1 MEKIYESFSEK
12 YVKEY
17 KREEELL
24 GITELSLTPREKF
37 KLRDITDINDKV
49 MFLKNIQKIDISNNY
64 ISKLILKKFP
74 ILSIII
80 ASKNMISEVNLDL
93 PKLKILNLNYNL
105 VRTIPDF
112 TKTPEITEL
121 NLSRNLIS
129 KITIIEFQKLKQ
141 SLTKL
146 DLSYN
151 RIDFDSV
158 NDFISLVDGL
168 KFFGLTEFSI
178 QGNIF
183 NEKNKALI
191 NSYKSLLALSFK
203 KLLKLNGES
212 ITFSEELIVHQNEI
226 IKQMLLEQDF
236 QNRNKDLQNNENEI
250 NKVDSPILKDN
261 KYSKGNIKKISS
273 TSLSIDS
280 STKSEK
286 NILEL
291 QFRNINDIIN
301 KLIISNGENQ
311 KLYFQLLKEV
321 NDVIQFD
328 NNEEN
333 ADEGN
338 KIKNLY
344 NAFLMNCNEL
354 LCLNPIYE
362 EQILKLLAQFSLV
375 SKLGFGDITL
385 EFLKYYVNTN
395 EDKKLLV
402 KDIIENIV
410 ITNLQLMSQIP
421 YDMIN
426 RLITFF
432 KETKISSSLLYQ
444 NLILNIIKQ
453 ISIMNKEI
461 EAKEK
466 EKKTLNYRKEIEDI
480 RKKIGLENLEN
491 YINVLNFIIEYL
503 KSENELYQENEIKIH
518 NDKLL
523 NFNIEKIEKNNNNKS
538 DISEDEIIDKTD
550 EATINNCLIGDIL
563 QKYDF
568 KMGNDESEEKSLNII
583 QLYEKYEFKLNNEFN
598 RGDRE
603 NIFGRLIFQEIANK
617 NELINIQICSPP
629 KKIYFRDIT
638 FIYIFLNIFRET
650 YINLKECKSYFP
662 SIMEKN
668 DYKLYH
674 EKFFKEIELL
684 NTLISTY
691 NINQYKYN
699 HLLKSCDVE
708 RIIDIL
714 DSLIKEIVEEKSDGV
729 PYDKIILKSIY
740 QTKDIRYNELCKSFF
755 RDLPQILDCIGALI
769 SFLREREF
777 KAKIDSNM
785 LDKYYNIFKQEEADP
800 LIIIGTCNLMNHIL
814 QSPHFLNNELIFAK
828 VFDGTNCFEK
838 LLNYIDQYK
847 KQYSNAIE
855 KLDSDK
861 KDKKSRKHRTGIE
874 FENIESKEIFQFFI
888 SIIDIFL
895 TICKFNSVNDYKIIR
910 QLEDLIIRLNSNQ
923 SNLFISLGNCLK
935 IRKSDEIRQK
945 AIECLFHSESKHISY
960 DIIQNILDILKNYD
974 ESVTEGQTEYVLS
987 LCYLTLTNKLLY
999 SIANKETN
1007 GYKTFQQALNLAISF
1022 LDSNS
1027 NRQVTDA
1034 KEEKQ
1039 KNALSL
1045 CLIVFLSN
1053 ASRIPEIYSELFNE
1067 KSEKVS
1073 YLHFKKILNNDFFF
1087 FNENT
1092 YYPIELER
1100 TYLGSYLIVL
1110 FETLENN
1117 NPIPPYSYPF
1127 LRILM
1132 KISDIIG
1139 YCNDATYPNLSQ
1151 NSNMEELFRNVFQ
1164 ICRDRFFIK
1173 VRNETKNWYHFSTCC
1188 ANTIEDIKKPELLK
1202 YLEESNKFI
1211 YESENEKNELVEK
1224 YLKNT
1229 KKNEVDKNLESI
1241 INDEYEEE
1249 KRKAYLNEAFFP
1261 KISIKE
1267 LLNEQVNYLI
1277 YFQNLFYYLLGEK
1290 TTLRDDT
1297 ISNELRRKY
1306 YIPILESET
1315 IFEEYITYKNYG
1327 NIKTIIG
1334 DIKHYNSEIPFSS
1347 SISKISVRKL
1357 KHQNLESY
1365 MKSSN
1370 QLIFELANQRKEIV
1384 NNFFLKNDLNSY
1396 ELYGIKEGSKRR
1408 EIDEN
1413 INNPHLRSLIISTFL
1428 RGVYSILISPSIKM
1442 REDFIKNIFCDD
1454 KYKYLLLYAGTQK
1467 MYNNYDMFMI
1477 FEKLFDINNF
1487 ETIVKAC
1494 SFSPYSL
1501 NLKEDVIKKFN
1512 ETIFNKNYE
1521 SSDSKLNKELNLF
1534 HKFYMTSL
1542 FLEREIN
1549 KNRRTGLNDLLFL
1562 LTFERAMYS
1571 FINSYWQY
1579 NFQYIDQEFRYNNL
1593 IRKISINDTFH
1604 FFFKAINQ
1612 LKRYSIFSFNL
1623 LKKYMNNYYIMQ
1635 GRVLYNVGIGELE
1648 GVVNFMKERQR
1659 NYLLYLAKNEFEIIK
1674 IYKLLELFRDIDE
1687 KGEIEILYILLN
1699 IKNEKFNIEKCFTK
1713 VTIDEDFIL
1722 DTLSIK
1728 KKSTLKFMRKNTFN
1742 QELLFFNIDDN
1753 NIDDALLKDIT
1764 EINMKIA
1771 KRILDLVNFKKKILQ
1786 KYLSNKDFI
1795 LEVYYCFIN
1804 DKIQYEDKKNEEF
1817 VLAITK
1823 DTIYFAK
1830 IIDKI
1835 KILQDSNG
1843 DEFEINIKDLDFEYD
1858 ENETKTPNEKQ
1869 TTKGETYN
1877 GNNKINEEEKNKEFG
1892 DEANSSFCISIESI
1906 HSIFIYDYSNKIYIR
1921 SKDGNYFSVTFSS
1934 NIYTIS
1940 FINEIKIINRN
1951 IVILKSD
1958 SINEIISNDENN
1970 DDRINQII
1978 NNKISNNIITD
1989 IYKIQKAQKIMIE
2002 ELKKYS
2008 KVNVQLTNAI
2018 EENIYKSFYNNWFIN
2033 ENIILL
2039 KEPNRILYFSPFC
2052 LYLIKEENT
2061 IERKIVI
2068 DYFGGN
2074 AKINEKDIFQITD
2087 KIFYSDIKEV
2097 KNKFTD
2103 LEMTIISQ
2111 PKKQKKQEINIKFM
2125 EKYEMFLANINLTNI
2140 NKFSFEKYL
2149 REKKKNKGNTF
2160 FDDDYD

>member
-1 MEKIYESFSEK
+1 MEKTYESFSEK
-12 YVKEY
+12 YIKEY

-24 GITELSLTPREKF
+24 GITELSLTQREKF
-37 KLRDITDINDKV
+37 KLRDISDINDKV
-49 MFLKNIQKIDISNNY
+49 MYLKNIQKIDISNNY

-80 ASKNMISEVNLDL
+80 ASKNMISEVNLVL
-93 PKLKILNLNYNL
+93 PKLKILDLSYNL
-105 VRTIPDF
+105 VKTIPDF

-121 NLSRNLIS
+121 NFSRNLIS
-129 KITIIEFQKLKQ
+129 RITINDFSKLKQ

-151 RIDFDSV
+151 RINFDLV

-168 KFFGLTEFSI
+168 KFFDLTEFSI
-178 QGNIF
+178 QGNLF

-191 NSYKSLLALSFK
+191 NSYKSLISLSFK

-212 ITFSEELIVHQNEI
+212 ISFSEGLIVNQEEI

-236 QNRNKDLQNNENEI
+236 QNRTKDFQNKENEI
-250 NKVDSPILKDN
+250 NKYESTILKFKN
-261 KYSKGNIKKISS
+261 SKILLKKPSS
-273 TSLSIDS
+273 ASLDS

-286 NILEL
+286 HILEI
-291 QFRNINDIIN
+291 QFKHINEIIN
-301 KLIISNGENQ
+301 KLVMSNGENQ
-311 KLYFQLLKEV
+311 NLYLELLKEV
-321 NDVIQFD
+321 NEVIKID
-328 NNEEN
+328 DIEEN
-333 ADEGN
+333 SKEGIN
-338 KIKNLY
+338 VKNLY

-354 LCLNPIYE
+354 LCLNPNCE
-362 EQILKLLAQFSLV
+362 QQILKLLAQFSLV
-375 SKLGFGDITL
+375 SQLGFGEITL
-385 EFLKYYVNTN
+385 EFLKAYVNNN
-395 EDKKLLV
+395 EDKKIIV
-402 KDIIENIV
+402 KEIIENIV

-426 RLITFF
+426 RLINFF

-453 ISIMNKEI
+453 ISTMNKEI
-461 EAKEK
+461 EEK
-466 EKKTLNYRKEIEDI
+466 EKGKKTENYKNEIEEI
-480 RKKIGLENLEN
+480 RRKIGLENLDN

-503 KSENELYQENEIKIH
+503 KSESELYKEKQIKIN

-523 NFNIEKIEKNNNNKS
+523 NFDIDRIKKNNNDKS
-538 DISEDEIIDKTD
+538 EISDDENIDKTD
-550 EATINNCLIGDIL
+550 EATINNYLIGDIL

-568 KMGNDESEEKSLNII
+568 KIGKEESDEKLLDIL
-583 QLYEKYEFKLNNEFN
+583 QLYEKYEFKLNNEFSK
-598 RGDRE
+598 GDKE
-603 NIFGRLIFQEIANK
+603 NIFGRPIFKEMVNK
-617 NELINIQICSPP
+617 NELVNIQICSEP
-629 KKIYFRDIT
+629 KKQYFMDIT

-650 YINLKECKSYFP
+650 FHNLKECKLYFP
-662 SIMEKN
+662 SIMEKKN
-668 DYKLYH
+668 YKLYH
-674 EKFFKEIELL
+674 QKFFKEIELL
-684 NTLISTY
+684 NTLISTF
-691 NINQYKYN
+691 NVNQYKYN
-699 HLLKSCDVE
+699 HLLTSCDVE
-708 RIIDIL
+708 KIIDIL
-714 DSLIKEIVEEKSDGV
+714 DSLIKEIIEEKSDGV

-740 QTKDIRYNELCKSFF
+740 QTKDARYNDLSKLFF
-755 RDLPQILDCIGALI
+755 QDLPLILDCIGTLI

-777 KAKIDSNM
+777 KSKIDSNI
-785 LDKYYNIFKQEEADP
+785 LDKYYNILKQDQADP
-800 LIIIGTCNLMNHIL
+800 LIIIGTCKLMNHIL
-814 QSPHFLNNELIFAK
+814 QCPLFLNNELIFAK
-828 VFDGTNCFEK
+828 VFDSSSCFEK
-838 LLNYIDQYK
+838 LLNYIDQSK
-847 KQYSNAIE
+847 KQYANAIE
-855 KLDSDK
+855 KLDSEK
-861 KDKKSRKHRTGIE
+861 KDKKFRKHRGGIE
-874 FENIESKEIFQFFI
+874 FENIESKEIFDFFI

-895 TICKFNSVNDYKIIR
+895 TICKFNSVNDYKILR

-923 SNLFISLGNCLK
+923 SNLFNLLGNCLK

-945 AIECLFHSESKHISY
+945 AIECLYHSESKHISY
-960 DIIQNILDILKNYD
+960 DIIQNILDILKNYN

-999 SIANKETN
+999 SISNKETN
-1007 GYKTFQQALNLAISF
+1007 GYKTFKQALNLAISF

-1034 KEEKQ
+1034 KEEKE
-1039 KNALSL
+1039 KNTLSL
-1045 CLIVFLSN
+1045 CLIVFLSS

-1087 FNENT
+1087 FHENS

-1110 FETLENN
+1110 FETMENN

-1139 YCNDATYPNLSQ
+1139 YCDDASYPNLSQ

-1188 ANTIEDIKKPELLK
+1188 ANKIEEIKNPELLK
-1202 YLEESNKFI
+1202 YLEESHKFI
-1211 YESENEKNELVEK
+1211 YETESEKNEQVEK
-1224 YLKNT
+1224 YVRNT
-1229 KKNEVDKNLESI
+1229 KKNEVDKNLESL

-1249 KRKAYLNEAFFP
+1249 KRKAYLNEAIFP

-1297 ISNELRRKY
+1297 INNELKRKY
-1306 YIPILESET
+1306 YVPILESEK
-1315 IFEEYITYKNYG
+1315 IYEEYITYKNYG

-1347 SISKISVRKL
+1347 SISKITLRKL
-1357 KHQNLESY
+1357 KNQNLESY

-1370 QLIFELANQRKEIV
+1370 EIVFELENQRNEKV
-1384 NNFFLKNDLNSY
+1384 NNFTYKNDLNSY

-1408 EIDEN
+1408 EMDEN

-1442 REDFIKNIFCDD
+1442 REDFIKNLFYDD
-1454 KYKYLLLYAGTQK
+1454 KFKYLLLYAGTQR
-1467 MYNNYDMFMI
+1467 MYINYDMFMI
-1477 FEKLFDINNF
+1477 FEKLFHINNF
-1487 ETIVKAC
+1487 ETIIKAC

-1501 NLKEDVIKKFN
+1501 NSKEDVIKKFN

-1549 KNRRTGLNDLLFL
+1549 KNKRTGLNDLLFL

-1579 NFQYIDQEFRYNNL
+1579 NFQYIDQEFRYKN
-1593 IRKISINDTFH
+1593 IIKKISVKDTFH
-1604 FFFKAINQ
+1604 FFFKVINQ

-1623 LKKYMNNYYIMQ
+1623 IKKYMNNYYIMQ
-1635 GRVLYNVGIGELE
+1635 GRVLYNIGIGELE

-1674 IYKLLELFRDIDE
+1674 IYELLALFREIDE

-1699 IKNEKFNIEKCFTK
+1699 IKNEKYNIEKCFTK
-1713 VTIDEDFIL
+1713 ILIDEDYIL
-1722 DTLSIK
+1722 QAQAINKSLSNK
-1728 KKSTLKFMRKNTFN
+1728 LLRKNTFN
-1742 QELLFFNIDDN
+1742 QILLHFNIDDY
-1753 NIDDALLKDIT
+1753 NIDNNLLKDIT
-1764 EINMKIA
+1764 EINFKLA
-1771 KRILDLVNFKKKILQ
+1771 KRITELINFKKKIIK
-1786 KYLSNKDFI
+1786 KYLLNNNFI

-1804 DKIQYEDKKNEEF
+1804 DKIKYEDKKQEEF
-1817 VLAITK
+1817 VLALTK

-1835 KILQDSNG
+1835 EILKDSNG
-1843 DEFEINIKDLDFEYD
+1843 EQFEIIVKDLDFENE
-1858 ENETKTPNEKQ
+1858 ENDEKQ
-1869 TTKGETYN
+1869 TTKGETIN
-1877 GNNKINEEEKNKEFG
+1877 GNTKDKEEEKNKEFG
-1892 DEANSSFCISIESI
+1892 DEAICSFCISIESI

-1921 SKDGNYFSVTFSS
+1921 SKDGNYFSVMFNS
-1934 NIYTIS
+1934 NIYSIS
-1940 FINEIKIINRN
+1940 FINEIKVINRN
-1951 IVILKSD
+1951 ILILKSD
-1958 SINEIISNDENN
+1958 SLNELISNDENN

-2008 KVNVQLTNAI
+2008 RVNVQLTNAI
-2018 EENIYKSFYNNWFIN
+2018 EENIYRSFYKNWFIN

-2039 KEPNRILYFSPFC
+2039 KEPNRILYCSPYC
-2052 LYLIKEENT
+2052 LYLIKEEET
-2061 IERKIVI
+2061 FERKINI

-2074 AKINEKDIFQITD
+2074 AKINENNLFKISD

-2111 PKKQKKQEINIKFM
+2111 YKKQKKKEITIKFM
-2125 EKYEMFLANINLTNI
+2125 EKYEMFLTNINLTNI

-2149 REKKKNKGNTF
+2149 REKKKNNKGNVMY
-2160 FDDDYD
+2160 DDDYD